1 MEKNE
6 KEGNTNLSFVFCP
19 TIYLTTLNVY
29 KKLKTLG
36 LIKAI

>member
-1 MEKNE
+1 MEKKE

-29 KKLKTLG
+29 KKSEDSGSHKS
-36 LIKAI
+36 